1 MYSHKKDLNKLN
13 TEHNN
18 QQINNN
24 IKSSNPIRSNIIA
37 KINTLNY
44 STCTNRVF
52 NSYQTNTNK
61 SLIQKMDV
69 KEFISNFNN
78 IINNKKDITELFYG
92 IHNLCSNS
100 LNCNYTAIGLINSQ
114 SNCINL
120 KLIDKLDSIYSHR
133 VLLNNTDSPIVK
145 VFNSKTPLVE
155 KHSDFLFIP
164 HIKTDLAFIYPLIAM
179 DEMIG
184 IIIFGASETIEFA
197 SEQLKLISNYLGLFA
212 SINNLEQKVQQNF
225 SYDTLTNLYNHRK
238 IQEILKKE
246 LDTAQEN
253 KTKLS
258 IAMIDINNISNINK
272 EFGLSKGDEIINLV
286 ASKIKANLRENDS
299 AGRFGGDEFCIILP
313 NTDDDK
319 AKYLSEY
326 FTYTLSC
333 CSIDDIGTIKVSV
346 GISTY
351 PDTTKDLDKLLILA
365 EQAMYISKSKS
376 YENGNSLIVSSSDY
390 NFWDDTALKSFAS
403 VLTKRHS
410 QIGINFEEEL
420 VNKFHNEEL
429 STQNHLM
436 EVVTSLASAIDAKDE
451 YTKGHSTSVSRY
463 SEALARAINLPEKEV
478 QRIKLGALLHDIGKI
493 GIPESILKKTS
504 KLSDEEWQ
512 IMKQHPVIGEEKV
525 LLPNTSLHDLIPMVK
540 YHHEHWDGTGY
551 PERLK
556 GEEIPLQARI
566 VSVADAYHALIS
578 DRPYRKGLS
587 VEKACEILRMG
598 AGIQWDKNLVR
609 KFIEIAP
616 ALATKI

>member
-313 NTDDDK
+313 DTDDDK

-410 QIGINFEEEL
+410 QIGIYFEEEL

>member
-1 MYSHKKDLNKLN
+1 MYSPKKNLNKLN
-13 TEHNN
+13 TENHN
-18 QQINNN
+18 QQLNNN

-145 VFNSKTPLVE
+145 VFNSKIPSVE
-155 KHSDFLFIP
+155 EHSDFLFIP

-179 DEMIG
+179 DEVIG
-184 IIIFGASETIEFA
+184 IIIFGANETIEFA

-212 SINNLEQKVQQNF
+212 SINNLEQKIQQNF

-246 LDTAQEN
+246 LDLAQRN

-258 IAMIDINNISNINK
+258 IAMVDINNISNINK

-286 ASKIKANLRENDS
+286 ASKIKANLRENDY

-313 NTDDDK
+313 DTDDDK

-351 PDTTKDLDKLLILA
+351 PDTTKDIDKLLILA

>member
-313 NTDDDK
+313 DTDDDK